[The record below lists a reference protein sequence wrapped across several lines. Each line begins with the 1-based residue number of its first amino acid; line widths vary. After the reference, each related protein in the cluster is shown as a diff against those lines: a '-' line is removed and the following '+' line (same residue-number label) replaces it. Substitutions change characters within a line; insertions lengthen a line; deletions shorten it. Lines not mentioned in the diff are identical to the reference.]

1 MTLPTVLVTL
11 FLVLFALVLL
21 VVGLGLRVLEA
32 ERKRRVTQALRTAS
46 GEPDFREPSVL
57 IEEAEAGA
65 RRISELPIVHF
76 LEARIQQAGLN
87 WTVKGLVIATVIF
100 AAIGGLLGSRVQ
112 VPVFREFATLGFALL
127 GGCLPYLYL
136 SFKRRKRLGEF
147 EAQFPEALDFLAR
160 SLRAGHAFSVSLETL
175 AEESPEPIATEF
187 SRLYHEQNLGAP
199 LEVAMRNLAQ
209 RVPLL
214 DVRFFVSAVLLQRET
229 GGNLAEILTTLA
241 NIIRDRFRLKG
252 HVRAVSA
259 HGRITALVLTVMPIV
274 TGILLMFV
282 APDYLRLLARDPHG
296 RYLIVAAVLAMLGG
310 YYWMRRII
318 DIKV

>member
-46 GEPDFREPSVL
+46 GEHDFREPSVL
-57 IEEAEAGA
+57 IEQTPAGGGKV
-65 RRISELPIVHF
+65 SDLPIVHY
-76 LEARIQQAGLN
+76 LESQIQQAGLN
-87 WTVKGLVIATVIF
+87 WTVKGLLAATVIF
-100 AAIGGLLGSRVQ
+100 TLIGGLLGSRVQ
-112 VPVFREFATLGFALL
+112 VPVFREFAILGFALL
-127 GGCLPYLYL
+127 GGSLPYIYL

-175 AEESPEPIATEF
+175 AEESPEPVATEF

-199 LEVAMRNLAQ
+199 LEVAMKNLAQ

-259 HGRITALVLTVMPIV
+259 HGRITALVLTVMPII

-296 RYLIVAAVLAMLGG
+296 RYLIVGAVLAMLAG